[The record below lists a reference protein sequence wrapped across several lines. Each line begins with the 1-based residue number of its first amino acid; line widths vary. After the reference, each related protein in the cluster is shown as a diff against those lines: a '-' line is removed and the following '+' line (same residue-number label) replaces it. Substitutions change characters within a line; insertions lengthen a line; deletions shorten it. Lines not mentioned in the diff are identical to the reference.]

1 MFYKVQVLDAKGKL
15 KKLFTSQ
22 MLSKRHWD
30 LFPDNIKKIWKRK
43 KSKTKKINLIRL
55 KQKNYWPT
63 GSRNYRQKMN
73 WIFAL
78 NI

>member
-30 LFPDNIKKIWKRK
+30 LFPDNIKKSEKEK
-43 KSKTKKINLIRL
+43 NLKQKKINLIRL
-55 KQKNYWPT
+55 KQNIIDLLGVEIT
-63 GSRNYRQKMN
+63 GKK
-73 WIFAL
+73 
-78 NI
+78 

>member
-30 LFPDNIKKIWKRK
+30 LFPDNIKKSEKEK
-43 KSKTKKINLIRL
+43 NLKQKKINLIRL
-55 KQKNYWPT
+55 KKNIIDLLGVEIT
-63 GSRNYRQKMN
+63 GKK
-73 WIFAL
+73 
-78 NI
+78 

>member
-30 LFPDNIKKIWKRK
+30 LFPDNIKKFEKRK
-43 KSKTKKINLIRL
+43 KI
-55 KQKNYWPT
+55 
-63 GSRNYRQKMN
+63 
-73 WIFAL
+73 
-78 NI
+78 

>member
-30 LFPDNIKKIWKRK
+30 LFPDNIKKFEKEK
-43 KSKTKKINLIRL
+43 KSKTKI
-55 KQKNYWPT
+55 KNKFNT
-63 GSRNYRQKMN
+63 FKVKKLLATRS
-73 WIFAL
+73 
-78 NI
+78 

>member
-22 MLSKRHWD
+22 MSSKSHWD
-30 LFPDNIKKIWKRK
+30 LFPDNIKKSEKEK

-55 KQKNYWPT
+55 KQKNY
-63 GSRNYRQKMN
+63 
-73 WIFAL
+73 
-78 NI
+78 

>member
-30 LFPDNIKKIWKRK
+30 LFPDNIKKSEKEK
-43 KSKTKKINLIRL
+43 NLKQKKINLFRL
-55 KQKNYWPT
+55 KQNIIDLLGVEIT
-63 GSRNYRQKMN
+63 GKK
-73 WIFAL
+73 
-78 NI
+78 

>member
-30 LFPDNIKKIWKRK
+30 LFPDNIKKSEKEK
-43 KSKTKKINLIRL
+43 NLKQKKINLISL
-55 KQKNYWPT
+55 KQNIIDLLGVEIT
-63 GSRNYRQKMN
+63 GKK
-73 WIFAL
+73 
-78 NI
+78 